1 MQLAGSQDGVW
12 VYTKRDPGIQNGNR
26 ALQEL
31 GRLENPV
38 ENSKATTM
46 RLRSLFS
53 CTLAYCFVLVTT
65 QCVTRSGS
73 AGSTSSEIPHLRKQ
87 GTATQ
92 LIVDGKP
99 FLVLAGELSN
109 NGATS
114 REYMKPVWSKLVEA
128 KLNTV
133 LAGVSWAQIEPQ
145 EGKFDFSVLDG
156 VIQDAGSHNLRL
168 VLLWFATWKNGS
180 SSYPPDWLKKDFERF
195 PRAQIAGGRSIELLS
210 PFSDAN
216 RDADARA
223 FAALMRHIKAVDGQ
237 QHTVI
242 MIQVENEVGMRGDT
256 RDRSPVANQAYQGPV
271 PKELMDYL
279 QQHKETLIPEFRQVW
294 EAAGSKTAG
303 SWEQVFGKSAA
314 TDQIF
319 MGLNF
324 ARYVRRVA
332 EAGKAE
338 YPLPMYMN
346 AYTYGFQP
354 VRASGSPMPDLMDVW
369 RAGAPRI
376 DIFSPDNATNFVVM
390 CAKYTQSG
398 NPLFIPEEAP
408 GPEGAA
414 RSLYAFGRHDA
425 IGYSRM
431 SGGVDRLETPDED
444 LIGSYDLI
452 TQLAP
457 LILEHQGDGTMSA
470 VVLGPND
477 PPQKVR
483 VGNYT
488 LEAAFLGSHNVGP
501 SALPPEP
508 PPRAAAILIATGP
521 DEYFAAGNGLTVTF
535 SPTTP
540 GPPLAGLATVEE
552 GTFVNGHW
560 VPSRRLAGDDTIEG
574 DCVQLR
580 WPLGS
585 KVPLWAQRR
594 STEGIQRVT
603 LYRYR

>member
-1 MQLAGSQDGVW
+1 MKLRLFHGSIAMFSLA
-12 VYTKRDPGIQNGNR
+12 
-26 ALQEL
+26 ALAACS
-31 GRLENPV
+31 RTPT
-38 ENSKATTM
+38 AI
-46 RLRSLFS
+46 
-53 CTLAYCFVLVTT
+53 
-65 QCVTRSGS
+65 
-73 AGSTSSEIPHLRKQ
+73 STAIPHLQKH

-99 FLVLAGELSN
+99 FLARAGELSN
-109 NGATS
+109 NAATS
-114 REYMKPVWSKLVEA
+114 REYMEPLWSNFVEA

-133 LAGVSWAQIEPQ
+133 LAGVSWAQIEPR

-156 VIQDAGSHNLRL
+156 IIQDARSHNLHL

-195 PRAQIAGGRSIELLS
+195 PRAQVAGGKSIEVLS

-223 FAALMRHIKAVDGQ
+223 FAALMRHVGEVDGRRR
-237 QHTVI
+237 TVI
-242 MIQVENEVGMRGDT
+242 MIQVENEVGMPADS
-256 RDRSPVANQAYQGPV
+256 RDRSPVANRAYEGPV

-279 QQHKETLIPEFRQVW
+279 QQHKETLIPELRQVW
-294 EAAGSKTAG
+294 EAAGFKPSGT
-303 SWEQVFGKSAA
+303 WEEVFGKGVA
-314 TDQIF
+314 TDEIF
-319 MGLNF
+319 MGWNF
-324 ARYVRRVA
+324 ARYVGRVA

-346 AYTYGFQP
+346 AFTYGFEP
-354 VRASGSPMPDLMDVW
+354 VRASGAPMPDLMDVW

-376 DIFSPDNATNFVVM
+376 DMFSPGNATNFVAM
-390 CAKYTQSG
+390 LAKYTQSG
-398 NPLFIPEEAP
+398 NPLFIPEESP

-431 SGGVDRLETPDED
+431 SGGVDRLETPDKD
-444 LIGSYDLI
+444 LIGSYDLLA
-452 TQLAP
+452 QLAP
-457 LILEHQGDGTMSA
+457 LILEHQGNGTMSA
-470 VVLGPND
+470 VLLGPND
-477 PPQKVR
+477 PPQKVV

-488 LEAAFLGSHNVGP
+488 LEATFLGSRRVGP
-501 SALPPEP
+501 SATAPEP
-508 PPRAAAILIATGP
+508 PPRAGAIFIATGP

-535 SPTTP
+535 SPNTP

-552 GTFVNGHW
+552 GAFVNGHW
-560 VPSRRLAGDDTIEG
+560 VPRRRLAGDDTIEG
-574 DCVQLR
+574 DSLQLR

-594 STEGIQRVT
+594 SAEGIQRLT